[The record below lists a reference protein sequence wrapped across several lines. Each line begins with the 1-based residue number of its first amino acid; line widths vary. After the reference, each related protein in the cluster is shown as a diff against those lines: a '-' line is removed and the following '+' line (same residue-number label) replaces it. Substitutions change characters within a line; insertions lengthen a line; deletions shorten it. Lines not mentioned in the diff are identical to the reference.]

1 MMNFYGHRFQRVLAV
16 DPHTHGLGYA
26 LFEGRGRLVDW
37 GNKDIRRDKHA
48 CALRRIKELIRRY
61 EPTVLVVEDFG
72 HARSRRNLRVKRLQ
86 SQMFALARRSGIKGY
101 ALPLVAVYQHF
112 SKRGAQ
118 TKYDIATTLAREF
131 PGLMLRLPPKRKP
144 WQSEDSRMSIFDA
157 AALGYTYLARRR
169 RTPTLRPPIAVQLT
183 CDRRA

>member
-26 LFEGRGRLVDW
+26 LFEGPGRLVDW

-48 CALRRIKELIRRY
+48 CALQRIEELIRRY
-61 EPTVLVVEDFG
+61 EPTVLVVEDCG
-72 HARSRRNLRVKRLQ
+72 HTRSRRNPKIRRLTKH
-86 SQMFALARRSGIKGY
+86 MLALARRSGSKGY
-101 ALPLVAVYQHF
+101 ALPLAAVYQEF
-112 SKRGAQ
+112 SKKGAH
-118 TKYDIATTLAREF
+118 TKYDIASALAHEF
-131 PGLMLRLPPKRKP
+131 PALALRLPPKRKP

-169 RTPTLRPPIAVQLT
+169 RA
-183 CDRRA
+183 